1 MNLDVL
7 FSVSAHVLAVVWA
20 AGMWQG
26 ALFVGL
32 AVLLLRLMPRVS
44 ATLRHF
50 GLIVLFVLT
59 MGLPWLSLLH
69 PPEPAPV
76 RHSLHLSVWVA
87 SVIAGWWAVATLY
100 RTISLMIAWQYLRE
114 VRRNA
119 VPVTFDLDA
128 LNIGVS
134 RRPLVCTSASVDT
147 PVIVG
152 FFRPVLL
159 LPEWLAPTLS
169 TEEFRQI
176 ALHECEHLRRRDDW
190 TNLWLQIGMTMF
202 PLNPALLWLNRRIG
216 VQRELACDAAVV
228 AATARPTDYA
238 ASLVHIAS
246 QRRLE
251 NPLRFALAAWGR
263 QSEISQRVHALLEQP
278 CEWTGLQR
286 AVANSSMIS
295 LLLVSVT
302 ALAFTPQFVSIKT
315 PVAMNV
321 ASSQNPASTETVA
334 EVLSSHPEPA
344 AVHFVPTSYATPP
357 VANLRLSGNH
367 GISPTH
373 KRRVRQSI
381 TAATFHQ
388 TDEAF
393 SSRLARVSDAEIWDS
408 SVVAVRHEAP
418 ARALPVLFVPT
429 YLAVPVSGGWIVIQ
443 L

>member
-1 MNLDVL
+1 MNLDAL
-7 FSVSAHVLAVVWA
+7 FSVSAHVLAIVWV

-32 AVLLLRLMPRVS
+32 AVLLLRLMPRAS

-59 MGLPWLSLLH
+59 MGMPWLSLLH
-69 PPEPAPV
+69 TPESAPV

-87 SVIAGWWAVATLY
+87 IVIAGWWVVATLY

-128 LNIGVS
+128 LNISVS

-152 FFRPVLL
+152 FFQPVLL
-159 LPEWLAPTLS
+159 LPAWLAPTLS
-169 TEEFRQI
+169 TGEFCQI
-176 ALHECEHLRRRDDW
+176 ALHECEHLRRGDDW

-246 QRRLE
+246 LRRLE

-263 QSEISQRVHALLEQP
+263 QSEISQRVHALMEQP
-278 CEWTGLQR
+278 PEWTGLRR
-286 AVANSSMIS
+286 AVAISSMIS
-295 LLLVSVT
+295 LLLVSVA
-302 ALAFTPQFVSIKT
+302 ALAFAPQFVSIKT

-321 ASSQNPASTETVA
+321 ASSQNPASADTVA

-357 VANLRLSGNH
+357 VANLRLSGNDE
-367 GISPTH
+367 ILPTQ
-373 KRRVRQSI
+373 KRRVLQSI
-381 TAATFHQ
+381 TKATFHQ

-393 SSRLARVSDAEIWDS
+393 SRRLARVSDVEIRDP
-408 SVVAVRHEAP
+408 SVVAVRYEAP

-429 YLAVPVSGGWIVIQ
+429 YLAVPVSGGWIMIQ